1 MKILLRSLKF
11 GLKCIYYVFPKFIR
25 DQYNESLHYYVSSIK
40 RLFVKNVV
48 MEVELIAEP
57 SKMEKILILDSS
69 SDRHSTMGAPTL
81 YLGKNN
87 FKMLPI
93 LSGSQPDLFTLKIQD
108 SMSIGWT
115 MGILS
120 KEFFY
125 HPELAN
131 QKFIHDNKRSD
142 IYSFT
147 NTSGEIE
154 DLTLYYK
161 KPQIKLTNA
170 IHLLKEHS
178 PNYFHWLFEIMP
190 RLICAVDYIKRKSLI
205 NIEYSILIDKGVPL
219 SCREMI
225 DFYLKKH
232 NLKYKMVFVKRGEG
246 INCKNM
252 LYISPLWYAFD
263 NTKYYPN
270 ASKDFL
276 VDRSAVQMVREA
288 LCYQNEVVDSNTRKI
303 YLGRREG
310 QMRNIIN
317 IDQVDSMMENLG
329 FEVVFTDIMSLD
341 EQMDLFKSAKI
352 VVGAAGAA
360 FSNMIFMQQ
369 GANVVMFSPSIKKTN
384 YYIFQQI
391 ADVSGVN
398 LVHFLTTPKKGAKT
412 VHDDFYIDC
421 DDLQM
426 FIKNLEVSS
435 DVE

>member
-1 MKILLRSLKF
+1 MKILLKSLKF

-48 MEVELIAEP
+48 MEVELIVDP
-57 SKMEKILILDSS
+57 VKMRNILILDSS
-69 SDRHSTMGAPTL
+69 SDRHSMMGAPTL
-81 YLGKNN
+81 YMGNN
-87 FKMLPI
+87 GFKMLPS
-93 LSGSQPDLFTLKIQD
+93 LSGNQPDLFTLEFINAT
-108 SMSIGWT
+108 SIGWT
-115 MGILS
+115 MGVLN
-120 KEFFY
+120 KGYFY

-131 QKFIHDNKRSD
+131 QKFIYDNKRPD

-147 NTSGEIE
+147 NVSGEIE
-154 DLTLYYK
+154 DLTLYYM
-161 KPQIKLTNA
+161 KPQIKLANA

-190 RLICAVDYIKRKSLI
+190 RLICAVDYIERQSLI

-219 SCREMI
+219 SCRKMI
-225 DFYLKKH
+225 DCYLKKH
-232 NLKYKMVFVKRGEG
+232 SLKYKMVFVKRGDG
-246 INCKNM
+246 ITCKKM
-252 LYISPLWYAFD
+252 LYVSPLWYAFD

-270 ASKDFL
+270 VSKDFL

-288 LCYQNEVVDSNTRKI
+288 LFYQKEVVDSNTRKI

-317 IDQVDSMMENLG
+317 MAKVDSLMERLG
-329 FEVVFTDIMSLD
+329 FEMVFTDIMSLE
-341 EQMDLFKSAKI
+341 EQINLFQSAKI

-369 GANVVMFSPSIKKTN
+369 DATVVMFSPSIKRTN

-421 DDLQM
+421 DDLQI
-426 FIKNLEVSS
+426 FLNKL
-435 DVE
+435 DV